1 MEKIKSKSKIFKI
14 AFCGIMIAL
23 SITLSITTRFWQM
36 PLGGDVNLCA
46 MLPVMLI
53 GYYLGTKY
61 GLIACLAYSLLEMLL
76 SIGSVLSWGLTPTV
90 VVATVFID
98 YIFAYT
104 ALGLSGVIREAMS
117 KKKTLSKGVD
127 FATFI
132 LGMVLA
138 TFTRFVLHFISGVV
152 LFDTWATFEPV
163 WLYSI
168 AYNGGYMLPNLVLCI
183 IGGCLIYY
191 PLNKAVKKMF

>member
-1 MEKIKSKSKIFKI
+1 MEKIKAKSKIFKI

-23 SITLSITTRFWQM
+23 SITLSLTTRFWQM

-61 GLIACLAYSLLEMLL
+61 GLIACFAYSLLEMLV

-104 ALGLSGVIREAMS
+104 ALGLSGVIREMCS
-117 KKKTLSKGVD
+117 KKKPLSKGAD

-138 TFTRFVLHFISGVV
+138 TFVRFMLHFISGIV
-152 LFDTWATFEPV
+152 LFDIWAEFQPV
-163 WLYSI
+163 WLYSL